1 MAVAPSAA
9 CRRGDRRDAGLP
21 EPECRPSH
29 DSGYHIDAVFP
40 LSIVASTSQRPPSTA
55 GLKRLADRVLEAAD
69 LPALARL
76 LTRALPELLGVSSA
90 TLLVWDRKL
99 DAFEALTPGETQIHP
114 VRPAS
119 APVQAPEARYMISE
133 GRLIETR
140 SAGGEGTLL
149 PLMARAGLAGM
160 LVLGPRRRAYRPVEV
175 RLLTLLASRAALAV
189 ENGFY
194 HRELIASERLAA
206 LGSMAGM
213 LVHDMRGPMT
223 VIRGYAETL
232 LEGTPTDDEVRERA
246 RIIVEMV
253 DRLDRMA
260 IETLDFARS
269 GGRLSLVVTDVAR
282 LLTEWSYAIGQLLPG
297 LAVVLD
303 VRTPR
308 GACAEIDPDKV
319 ARALGNLAFNAY
331 EAMHCN
337 GRLQVEARLEEPDA
351 PGVPANLV
359 IDLRDEG
366 PGVPQS
372 IRESL
377 FEPFVTEGKPHGTG
391 LGLAVTRR
399 FVEDHG
405 GSVELLPDGP
415 GACFRLRLPVAPPA
429 RAEAPPR
436 GQV

>member
-1 MAVAPSAA
+1 
-9 CRRGDRRDAGLP
+9 
-21 EPECRPSH
+21 
-29 DSGYHIDAVFP
+29 
-40 LSIVASTSQRPPSTA
+40 VASISQRSSSTA

-76 LTRALPELLGVSSA
+76 LTRALPELLDVSSA

-114 VRPAS
+114 VWPA
-119 APVQAPEARYMISE
+119 AGPVQAPEARYMISD

-160 LVLGPRRRAYRPVEV
+160 LVLGPRRRAYRPGEV
-175 RLLTLLASRAALAV
+175 RLLSVLASRAALAV

-194 HRELIASERLAA
+194 QRELIASERLAA

-213 LVHDMRGPMT
+213 LAHDMRGPMT

-232 LEGTPTDDEVRERA
+232 LEGSPDEREVKERA
-246 RIIVEMV
+246 RIIVDMV
-253 DRLDRMA
+253 DRLDRMTS
-260 IETLDFARS
+260 ETLDFARS
-269 GGRLSLVVTDVAR
+269 GGRLSLVVTDIAR
-282 LLTEWSYAIGQLLPG
+282 MLAEWSHAVGQLLPG
-297 LAVVLD
+297 LVVLLE

-308 GACAEIDPDKV
+308 GACAEFDPDKLG
-319 ARALGNLAFNAY
+319 RALSNVAFNAY
-331 EAMHCN
+331 EAMHGC
-337 GRLQVEARLEEPDA
+337 GRLHVEARLELGSAGA
-351 PGVPANLV
+351 PASLV

-366 PGVPQS
+366 PGVPKS
-372 IRESL
+372 IHDSL
-377 FEPFVTEGKPHGTG
+377 FEPFVTEGKTHGTG

-415 GACFRLRLPVAPPA
+415 GACFRLRLPVAPTAHAP
-429 RAEAPPR
+429 RA
-436 GQV
+436 